1 MKGEVEEGSSESG
14 RSSIIGHRSSLIVA
28 FVLGVVTVA
37 GYAPLRLFLLPVLTL
52 AALFSLWLHARSAMR
67 GAALGFSFGL
77 GLFLFG
83 ASWVYVSL
91 HDFGA
96 MPAPL
101 AALATLLFC
110 AILALLPAVAGYA
123 SARLKARPAI
133 SLGILSPA
141 FWTLAEWVRSW
152 IFTGFPWLAT
162 GYSQIAS
169 SPIAGFAP
177 ILGIYGVGLA
187 TAVSAGLL
195 AVLWEQIRMAD
206 GGWRMADGANSLRKA
221 FGFIFHPSFLVLL
234 ALWAGGWALKQV
246 SWTDPVGEPVSVSLI
261 QGNVAQDLKWR
272 ADRVAPTLER
282 YRSMIFRSES
292 RLIVLPE
299 TALPLFLDQVPPQYL
314 EELAAHARRN
324 GGDVL
329 IGIVEGSPAGGY
341 YNSVVSLGTAATQR
355 YRKSHLVPFGEFIPL
370 RPVLAWIVNVLAIP
384 LQDFNRGGTDQRP
397 LEVAGQRVAVNI
409 CYEDA
414 FGEEII
420 RQLPEATLLANVSNV
435 AWFGRSI
442 APQQHLQISQARA
455 LESGRPMLR
464 ATNTGV
470 TAIIGPRGEV
480 IAAAPEFTRA
490 TVSRVVQ
497 GYAGSTPYVRWGNYP
512 LLILCVVMAS
522 VAASLAGKSASGR

>member
-1 MKGEVEEGSSESG
+1 MKEAVEERFRGHERSLFSGRGSS
-14 RSSIIGHRSSLIVA
+14 IVVA
-28 FVLGVVTVA
+28 FLLGAATVA
-37 GYAPLRLFLLPVLTL
+37 GYAPLRFFLLPVLTL
-52 AALFSLWLHARSAMR
+52 AALFWLWPRAGSAI
-67 GAALGFSFGL
+67 GAAVLGFSFGL

-101 AALATLLFC
+101 AGLATLLFC
-110 AILALLPAVAGYA
+110 AILALLPAAAGYA
-123 SARLKARPAI
+123 STRLAARPAI
-133 SLGILSPA
+133 ALGILSPA
-141 FWTLAEWVRSW
+141 SWTLAEWVRSW

-162 GYSQIAS
+162 GYSQVPAS
-169 SPIAGFAP
+169 PLAGFAP
-177 ILGIYGVGLA
+177 LSGIYGVTLA
-187 TAVSAGLL
+187 TAMSAGLL

-206 GGWRMADGANSLRKA
+206 GGWRMATGKNPVRKA
-221 FGFIFHPSFLVLL
+221 FGSILHPSAFILL
-234 ALWAGGWALKQV
+234 ALWGSGWALKQV
-246 SWTDPVGEPVSVSLI
+246 NWTEAIGEPVSVSLI
-261 QGNVAQDLKWR
+261 QGNVPQDLKWR

-282 YRSMIFRSES
+282 YRSMVFRSEG
-292 RLIVLPE
+292 RLIILPE

-329 IGIVEGSPAGGY
+329 IGIVEGSRAGGY
-341 YNSVVSLGTAATQR
+341 YNSVISLGTAAAQR

-384 LQDFNRGGTDQRP
+384 LQDFGRGGTDQRP

-420 RQLPEATLLANVSNV
+420 RQLPEATLLVNVSNV

-470 TAIIGPRGEV
+470 TAIINPRGQV
-480 IAAAPEFTRA
+480 VASAPQFTTA
-490 TVSRVVQ
+490 TVSRSVQ
-497 GYAGSTPYVRWGNYP
+497 GYTGSTPYVRWGNYP
-512 LLILCVVMAS
+512 VLLLCVVMAAIAVVLGRKS
-522 VAASLAGKSASGR
+522 IAGR